1 MNDNFVNISR
11 LLHRQIDLMERYH
24 SNVNENMQRIDNCIQ
39 ELLTIQRGRDRI
51 VNRRTLTAGM
61 DRLYGY
67 PYTGNYNSRSN
78 IGMRSPLRPSNR
90 TIPLRNTRNRARNQ
104 MFYDNLRNANMLPTS
119 RRRTRNYQVPRRRFT
134 LQEFINS
141 TLNSGNPRIPAQE
154 NEIMQQTSIIN
165 FEDLSGSNINT
176 STCPISLTR
185 FDASSNIL
193 RINRCNHVFDSDSL
207 MRWFREDSRCPICR
221 YNISQNTTADNS
233 GNNME
238 NVNQDIFSIDGN
250 SEQDDTD
257 ELPSNSAIIYD
268 ISFSIP
274 HLFGR
279 DMSDNQINTII
290 DSITSTITNSMT
302 QNLSNHRI
310 NLNENED
317 VVVEEMTFQ
326 VPGNDNNEQN
336 EQSNTSSDEEEIY
349 V

>member
-1 MNDNFVNISR
+1 MNDNFVNISS

-39 ELLTIQRGRDRI
+39 ELLAIQRGRDRI
-51 VNRRTLTAGM
+51 VNRTTLTAGM
-61 DRLYGY
+61 DRLNRY
-67 PYTGNYNSRSN
+67 PYMNNTSRSTG
-78 IGMRSPLRPSNR
+78 IHPTFRPLNR

-104 MFYDNLRNANMLPTS
+104 MFYDNLRNANILPTP
-119 RRRTRNYQVPRRRFT
+119 RRRARNYQIPRRRLT

-154 NEIMQQTSIIN
+154 NEIMQQTSIVS
-165 FEDLSGSNINT
+165 FEDLSGSNT
-176 STCPISLTR
+176 SSCPISLTR

-193 RINRCNHVFDSDSL
+193 RINGCGHVFDSDSL
-207 MRWFREDSRCPICR
+207 MRWFREDSRCPLCR
-221 YNISQNTTADNS
+221 YNISQNTIRDNS
-233 GNNME
+233 GNNIE
-238 NVNQDIFSIDGN
+238 NTNATQDIFSIDGN

-274 HLFGR
+274 QLFGR
-279 DMSDNQINTII
+279 DMSDNQINNII

-317 VVVEEMTFQ
+317 LVVEEMTFQ